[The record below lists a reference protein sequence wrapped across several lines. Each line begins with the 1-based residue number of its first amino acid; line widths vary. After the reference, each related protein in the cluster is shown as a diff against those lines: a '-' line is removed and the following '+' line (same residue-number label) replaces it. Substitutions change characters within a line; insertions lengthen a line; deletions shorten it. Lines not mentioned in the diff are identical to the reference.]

1 MERVPEE
8 TSITRPKKAGEDGNA
23 RRVLRERVQ
32 GAGIADAE
40 GAALREDLIN
50 NSILRKALINRLLY
64 GF

>member
-32 GAGIADAE
+32 GAGIADAA